1 MQDRTVY
8 FDQLIGGVQISRS
21 DFIDE
26 HLNLL
31 NILRRGSKSARRREA
46 KDQAKELANVLSGA
60 GGSSSKPSP
69 PSHSYHARQI
79 KSRFQDILGDP
90 EWNTIRNQGMKDHVW
105 TVRSQPIYD
114 YGIEHGMKVKAI
126 DKLLEEAKKEMD
138 PGDMEGG
145 GNTCAKPPCEPRISP
160 GTTGTTHR
168 PLTQKEKDAMIKRN
182 ADPGLVEMIKE
193 NIVDIVRELL
203 ADPDYTSMDDEE
215 RQDVFAVEVLK
226 VFEEGYDRGLPLSF
240 MSRLAEDIRTEL
252 EAEAEE
258 AEEGEEGEEGEA
270 DIPPPPS
277 YPPPAENRQQH
288 TISSALR

>member
-1 MQDRTVY
+1 MQDRLVY
-8 FDQLIGGVQISRS
+8 FDELIGGVQISRS
-21 DFIDE
+21 DFVDE

-31 NILRRGSKSARRREA
+31 NILRKGSKSARRREA

-60 GGSSSKPSP
+60 GGSNSKPSVP

-105 TVRSQPIYD
+105 TVRSQPIYE

-160 GTTGTTHR
+160 GTTHR
-168 PLTQKEKDAMIKRN
+168 PKTQKEIDAIIEEH
-182 ADPGLVEMIKE
+182 AEPGVLVWIREHLVQIMG
-193 NIVDIVRELL
+193 ELL
-203 ADPDYTSMDDEE
+203 RDPEYNFDTLDAVD
-215 RQDVFAVEVLK
+215 RQR
-226 VFEEGYDRGLPLSF
+226 VFEGQALKIFERGYELGLPLSF
-240 MSRLAEDIRTEL
+240 ISRMARKIRIEL
-252 EAEAEE
+252 EADIEPAEL
-258 AEEGEEGEEGEA
+258 AETE
-270 DIPPPPS
+270 DIIPPPPS

-288 TISSALR
+288 AISSALRK